1 MTSEEIKPPT
11 LYELSDVFHDKII
24 KKSYGGHYTPKKWEK
39 FLKEC
44 GIRHANMERVK
55 IADNQKYFLAKI
67 KYGF

>member
-1 MTSEEIKPPT
+1 MVSEEIKPPT
-11 LYELSDVFHDKII
+11 IYQLTDAFYQQIPNFHDSCI
-24 KKSYGGHYTPKKWEK
+24 PEEWEK

-55 IADNQKYFLAKI
+55 IDDNQKYFLAKI